1 MLVSVTDDRQ
11 GSGHQ
16 QLPQISVALLGDA
29 AQLLLA
35 TTGVLPRH
43 KSPIQAARMLL
54 PDLKAVGSGTVATM
68 ALASTGPTPGTSIN
82 RQPNSVDRALD
93 QTRRSFSSTWSFTSP
108 NWQTNGASG
117 RQCHRRHTLIVR
129 VAQDGDQSLN
139 AIAAHRS
146 H

>member
-43 KSPIQAARMLL
+43 KPDPGSQSTARLEGCG
-54 PDLKAVGSGTVATM
+54 VRHTVATM

-93 QTRRSFSSTWSFTSP
+93 LTRRSFSSTWSFTSP
-108 NWQTNGASG
+108 NWQTNGASEARATAG
-117 RQCHRRHTLIVR
+117 TRSSSGLPRM
-129 VAQDGDQSLN
+129 
-139 AIAAHRS
+139 AISR
-146 H
+146 